1 MVSVRFSVILGKKNL
16 GWKKGGGTPILV
28 ISQTGW
34 KKCDIFLKA
43 SLSQKKS
50 AFFSGKNHPV
60 LFFCCR
66 LCMSPCTNILQQDQ
80 TTYALSFI
88 LPSPSKTFMHLC
100 IKEKWNLKICNSLL
114 FDLITFSSSLNTLWC
129 HRHSTQ
135 DSKQGRNFG
144 ILVFLMVQLKS
155 CTT

>member
-1 MVSVRFSVILGKKNL
+1 MISVRFSVILGEKNL
-16 GWKKGGGTPILV
+16 GWKIEGVHQYLPLV
-28 ISQTGW
+28 RQDERNVTFFW
-34 KKCDIFLKA
+34 RLHLAKKNPH
-43 SLSQKKS
+43 
-50 AFFSGKNHPV
+50 FFSGKNHPV

-80 TTYALSFI
+80 TTCALSFI
-88 LPSPSKTFMHLC
+88 LPSPSKTFMPLC